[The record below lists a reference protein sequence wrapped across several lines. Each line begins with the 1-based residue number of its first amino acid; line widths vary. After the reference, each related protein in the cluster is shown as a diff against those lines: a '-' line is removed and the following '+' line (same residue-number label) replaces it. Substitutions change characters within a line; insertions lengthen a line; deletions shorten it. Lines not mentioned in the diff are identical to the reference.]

1 MKSKIILFVALA
13 IASGKVTAQ
22 IPVTD
27 IAHIST
33 SVSNW
38 IAEAGEW
45 ATSEGNQLDQILNQ
59 IEQISQMKTELERMG
74 DPGALTGQLGLDQL
88 LEISK
93 LTEPGKSYQ
102 SQATSADPSAYL
114 SRIGASPS
122 GSGGSVKNP
131 EAYRQYA
138 THAAIADDY
147 MARSENAAKAKE
159 RLQQE
164 MDRTSRDLDAA
175 TTDSEVQ
182 RSAAKMAVL
191 QGQMAALNNQ
201 DVAAA
206 AQSTVAANNMEIDR
220 RAKTQAEA
228 EKMDAQREEAM
239 KNATQGS
246 VPEPKPFQNPLLK

>member
-1 MKSKIILFVALA
+1 MKLTIILFTALV
-13 IASGKVTAQ
+13 IASSRAAAQ

-27 IAHIST
+27 IAHIGT

-45 ATSEGNQLDQILNQ
+45 VTSEGNQLDQITNQ

-74 DPGALTGQLGLDQL
+74 DPSALKGQLGLDQL
-88 LEISK
+88 LEISR
-93 LTEPGKSYQ
+93 LTEQGKSYQ
-102 SQATSADPSAYL
+102 SLASSADPSTYL
-114 SRIGASPS
+114 SRIGASTS

-131 EAYRQYA
+131 ETYRQYA

-147 MARSENAAKAKE
+147 KARSENAAKAKGK
-159 RLQQE
+159 LQQE
-164 MDRTSRDLDAA
+164 MDQTSRDLDAA

-182 RSAAKMAVL
+182 RAAAKMAVL
-191 QGQMAALNNQ
+191 QGQMAALNNE

-206 AQSTVAANNMEIDR
+206 AQSTIEANNVEIDR

-239 KNATQGS
+239 KSAAQGT